1 MAITPAPSSVGKSG
15 EEYVA
20 KALQARGYRILAR
33 NWRIRE
39 GEIDIVA
46 ENPNGA
52 IVFVE
57 VKSRTSVSFGDPL
70 EGINSDKLLRI
81 QRLALAWLA
90 TNQRL
95 GSNYQ
100 IDVAGVLISRSGDF
114 SLDYREQIL

>member
-1 MAITPAPSSVGKSG
+1 VAITPAASLIG
-15 EEYVA
+15 ETGEAYVA
-20 KALQARGYRILAR
+20 NVLKSRGYRILAR

-39 GEIDIVA
+39 GELDIVG
-46 ENPNGA
+46 ENREV

-57 VKSRTSVSFGDPL
+57 VKSRTSAAYGDPL
-70 EGINSDKLLRI
+70 LGINQEKLLRI

-95 GSNYQ
+95 GSSYQ
-100 IDVAGVLISRSGDF
+100 IDVAGVLISRSGEI

>member
-1 MAITPAPSSVGKSG
+1 VAITPAASSVGKSG

-20 KALQARGYRILAR
+20 KVLQARGYRILAR